1 MHPLRACD
9 FDGFFRAAYG
19 YSPFQWQM
27 DVAQMLCDGGEYPS
41 VFDLPTASG
50 KTACLDIAVF
60 HLAFELSNNRRT
72 NAPLRI
78 IWAVD
83 RRIVVDEAYLRAFE
97 LARKLEEAPPGAGA
111 LRRVADALRS
121 IAGPGEQP
129 LVVHRLRGGMP
140 REGDWART
148 PTQPTIV
155 ASTVDQIGSRLLF
168 RGYGVST
175 RMRSIHAGLIGQD
188 ALLFLDE
195 VHLSEPFRQT
205 LEAVSCFRR
214 EGGGTLPWA
223 FVQLSATA
231 GKSAA
236 SVLRLPDIQ
245 NIADEQLRSRMAARK
260 PATLVHRSRIEP
272 NTPEHATI
280 FAVEALERVQQFSGK
295 AAALIVVNRVALAG
309 AVLDQVRRQAEEMR
323 VDVTVVKIIGPSR
336 PEERRA
342 LVERILQQCKSSVNG
357 ERLREKHLIVVA
369 TQCIE
374 AGADLDFDILVS
386 QIAALDALRQRFGRL
401 NRMGR
406 PIQAQSAIV
415 ALDAEVRASAD
426 PDAIY
431 DKALRNTWIF
441 LKKSAGRSAADFVDF
456 GVSALAETMTS
467 LSEEDIVAM
476 QSPRPNAPIFMRD
489 HLMALTRTSQAPA
502 WSPDPSLFLHGVR
515 TSPADVNVVWRADL
529 PDLAQVR
536 DKIQATNMVDDI
548 ISLLP
553 PRVAEAAQTPIGAVS
568 AWLRGKA
575 IPPVSDVESAADE
588 TEAADGYA
596 NKVGVWRLDRS
607 GQVSLVTRT
616 NRVRPG
622 DTILVPAAYG
632 GCDDFGWN
640 PATSTTDQ
648 IESVRDIA
656 EDAAIPFASRSFAV
670 RIHPELLKQQQQG
683 QESLWPMICEAL
695 AANED
700 PGGLL
705 KGLLGIESLPSMLE
719 RHLKLLEGAPQIR
732 VELPYGDEPTEGFVL
747 FAPRG
752 VASQER
758 ARQSEFRYNESTTE
772 IDAVAAEGPAADG
785 QTLVEHSNEVRNYAK
800 DYAQRLR
807 LCDEIAE
814 DVALAGFLHDVGKAD
829 ARFQAYLAGTPWSLD
844 PRVLA
849 KSGARRSRAE
859 DRSSWLASR
868 LPRGWRHEALSV
880 RIARQHE
887 GFRRAHDPELV
898 LWLIGTHH
906 GYGRP
911 FFTHEEPRDDQQQS
925 FRGFEPH
932 VDAPLDVPASRGPQR
947 IDFIFD
953 GTCDGITTDWQT
965 MFSRLQARYG
975 VWKLALFESIVRLA
989 DHRASESSNKRP
1001 TKAATEEATL

>member
-1 MHPLRACD
+1 MHPLRASD
-9 FDGFFRAAYG
+9 FAGFFQAVYG
-19 YSPFQWQM
+19 YPPFQWQM
-27 DVAQMLCDGGEYPS
+27 DVARMLCDGGEYPS

-60 HLAFELSNNRRT
+60 HLAHELSNNRRA

-97 LARKLEEAPPGAGA
+97 LARKLEDAPPDAGP

-121 IAGPGEQP
+121 IAGRGEQP
-129 LVVHRLRGGMP
+129 LAVHRLRGGMP

-148 PTQPTIV
+148 PTQPTII

-168 RGYGVST
+168 RGYGVSA
-175 RMRSIHAGLIGQD
+175 RMRSIHAGLLGQD

-205 LEAVSCFRR
+205 LEAVSSFRR
-214 EGGGTLPWA
+214 EGDGTLPWS

-231 GKSAA
+231 GKSGG
-236 SVLRLPDIQ
+236 SVLRLPHIQ
-245 NIADEQLRSRMAARK
+245 NIADEKLRSRMAARK

-272 NTPEHATI
+272 NTQEHAAI
-280 FAVEALERVQQFSGK
+280 FAAEALERMQQFSGK

-309 AVLDQVRRQAEEMR
+309 AIFDQVQRQAEEKR
-323 VDVTVVKIIGPSR
+323 VDVTAVKLIGPSR
-336 PEERRA
+336 PEERRT
-342 LVERILQQCKSSVNG
+342 LVERILQQCKSNVEG
-357 ERLREKHLIVVA
+357 ERLREKHFVVVA

-374 AGADLDFDILVS
+374 AGADLDFDILVT

-406 PIQAQSAIV
+406 PIQAQAAIV
-415 ALDAEVRASAD
+415 ALDAEVRVSAQPD
-426 PDAIY
+426 PIY
-431 DKALRNTWIF
+431 DKALRNTWICF
-441 LKKSAGRSAADFVDF
+441 KEIAGGSAVDFVDF
-456 GVSALAETMTS
+456 GVAALAETMS
-467 LSEEDIVAM
+467 GLSEEDIGAM
-476 QSPRPNAPIFMRD
+476 LSPRPNAPILMRD

-529 PDLAQVR
+529 PDLAQVGDER
-536 DKIQATNMVDDI
+536 QATNMVDDI

-553 PRVAEAAQTPIGAVS
+553 PRIAEAIQIPIGAVS
-568 AWLRGKA
+568 AWLRGKP
-575 IPPVSDVESAADE
+575 ISSVSDVEARADE
-588 TEAADGYA
+588 TEAVGGYA
-596 NKVGVWRLDRS
+596 DRLGVWRLGRS

-622 DTILVPAAYG
+622 DTILVPASYG

-640 PATSTTDQ
+640 PATSTTDR

-656 EDAAIPFASRSFAV
+656 EDAALPYASRSFAV
-670 RIHPELLKQQQQG
+670 RIHPELLKQQQG
-683 QESLWPMICEAL
+683 EESLWPMICDAL
-695 AANED
+695 AAHED
-700 PGGLL
+700 VGSLL
-705 KGLLGIESLPSMLE
+705 TGLLGIEALPSTIE
-719 RHLKLLEGAPQIR
+719 SHLRLLEGAPQIR
-732 VELPYGDEPTEGFVL
+732 VELPYGDEAAEGFVL

-752 VASQER
+752 VASQKR
-758 ARQSEFRYNESTTE
+758 ARWSAHRYNESATE
-772 IDAVAAEGPAADG
+772 SDAVAAEGPAADG
-785 QTLVEHSNEVRNYAK
+785 QTLVQHSNDVRDNAK
-800 DYAQRLR
+800 GYAQRLR

-814 DVALAGFLHDVGKAD
+814 DVALAGYLHDVGKAD
-829 ARFQAYLAGTPWSLD
+829 ARFQAYLVGTPWSLD

-849 KSGARRSRAE
+849 KSGARRSRTE
-859 DRSSWLASR
+859 DRAARLASR

-911 FFTHEEPRDDQQQS
+911 FFPHEEPRDEQLQS

-947 IDFIFD
+947 IDYIFD

-975 VWKLALFESIVRLA
+975 IWQLALLESIVRLA
-989 DHRASESSNKRP
+989 DHRASESSNKKP
-1001 TKAATEEATL
+1001 TKAATEEAAL